1 MSYKKY
7 FPLRKMV
14 IHEFNLAIKQTN
26 YKHMK
31 YILSIVLISI
41 SFFVSAQSSLS
52 KEGHVFKSLFQKN
65 IEGQYRGS
73 VKGMLAFESKT
84 GVKSTFSFSEDSVN
98 LNIVLDPDSI
108 YDVSFKNYIL
118 KKEDLH
124 LEYRTY
130 AMANALYIN
139 LGGTKYQLSLI
150 DGACD
155 NVINGLEYEYK
166 TTPGKELLILN
177 FTDKVG
183 LFVDRSYKDP
193 ELFIQKGST
202 LVFTI
207 DLKNHLHKS

>member
-1 MSYKKY
+1 
-7 FPLRKMV
+7 
-14 IHEFNLAIKQTN
+14 
-26 YKHMK
+26 MK
-31 YILSIVLISI
+31 YILSIVLFSI
-41 SFFVSAQSSLS
+41 SYFVSAQTSLH
-52 KEGHVFKSLFQKN
+52 KVGHGFNSFFQKN
-65 IEGQYRGS
+65 TEGQYHGLL
-73 VKGMLAFESKT
+73 KGTLEFESKT
-84 GVKSTFSFSEDSVN
+84 GVKSTLSFSEDSVN

-118 KKEDLH
+118 IKEGIH

-166 TTPGKELLILN
+166 TAPGKELLILN

-183 LFVDRSYKDP
+183 LFIDRSYKEP
-193 ELFIQKGST
+193 ELFIQKGSI
-202 LVFTI
+202 LVFSMKK
-207 DLKNHLHKS
+207 KNHLHKI

>member
-1 MSYKKY
+1 MSYKNY

-14 IHEFNLAIKQTN
+14 IHEFNLAIKKTN

-31 YILSIVLISI
+31 YILSIVLFSI
-41 SFFVSAQSSLS
+41 SCFVSAQTSLH
-52 KEGHVFKSLFQKN
+52 KNGHGFNSLFKKN
-65 IEGQYRGS
+65 IEGQYHGL

-98 LNIVLDPDSI
+98 LKIVLDPDSV

-118 KKEDLH
+118 IKEGLH

-139 LGGTKYQLSLI
+139 FGGTKYQLSLI

-155 NVINGLEYEYK
+155 VVINGLEYEYK
-166 TTPGKELLILN
+166 TSQGKELLILN

-183 LFVDRSYKDP
+183 LFADRSY
-193 ELFIQKGST
+193 
-202 LVFTI
+202 
-207 DLKNHLHKS
+207 